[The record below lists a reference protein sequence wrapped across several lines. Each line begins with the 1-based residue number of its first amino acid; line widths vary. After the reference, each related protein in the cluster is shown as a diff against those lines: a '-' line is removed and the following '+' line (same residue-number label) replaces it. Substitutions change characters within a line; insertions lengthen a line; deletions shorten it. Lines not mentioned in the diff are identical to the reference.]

1 MNISVNSTNQSVRQT
16 LIVGVPEHLNQ
27 FETLSVNGV
36 DIRENIGFLK
46 QNHLIGSS
54 LGKVYQTHFQLQ
66 DEHYRLISVGLG
78 NLKQLDYT
86 QLLQVFGKLFQF
98 LKSEHI
104 LSVSL

>member
-1 MNISVNSTNQSVRQT
+1 MNISVNSTNQSVQQT

-98 LKSEHI
+98 LK
-104 LSVSL
+104 